1 MRARNRRLTS
11 FVATVSMV
19 ALLPAVVSASAP
31 FKEFPETGS
40 GAMAYFEA
48 NPDAWLDGPVDYII
62 LDNERKVFKGLNT
75 TEERGDFIAEF
86 WDLRDEDQKV
96 AGNNFKRMFYERVAM
111 TNDRYHDFPRGWKSD
126 RGFVHIVLGRPD
138 YVRPVFGYSGDAA
151 VWTYYTVGERGADRG
166 FDSVYGQVAIA
177 FVRHAARSS
186 YRIYGGFGGP
196 GFVPFYVL
204 DALQYAKE
212 AAVVNAG

>member
-1 MRARNRRLTS
+1 MQARNRRLTS
-11 FVATVSMV
+11 FLAVATVV
-19 ALLPAVVSASAP
+19 AVLPAAVSAAAP
-31 FKEFPETGS
+31 FKEFPETGTE
-40 GAMAYFEA
+40 AMAYFEA
-48 NPDAWLDGPVDYII
+48 DPDVWMDGPVDYVI
-62 LDNERKVFKGLNT
+62 LDAEQKVFKGLSS
-75 TEERGDFIAEF
+75 TEERADFIADF

-96 AGNNFKRMFYERVAM
+96 AGNNFKRLFYERVAM

-138 YVRPVFGYSGDAA
+138 YIRPVFGYSADAV
-151 VWTYYTVGERGADRG
+151 VWTYFTVGERGAERG

-177 FVRHAARSS
+177 FVRNAARSS

-196 GFVPFYVL
+196 GYVPLYVR

-212 AAVVNAG
+212 AAVVNAD